1 MENLTISDEIAQR
14 YPRLVLKSR
23 LHFCNDYT
31 YYSYLKKMFV
41 YQDKKVMRCE
51 SEYIDCI
58 HLNVVF
64 QYKYGTSFKKGKE
77 KEKALFLALVQAY
90 IDLSDVHQLMSDC
103 ELHKDE
109 Y

>member
-1 MENLTISDEIAQR
+1 MEKTISEEIAER
-14 YPRLVLKSR
+14 YPRLELKSR

-41 YQDKKVMRCE
+41 YQDKRVMRCE
-51 SEYIDCI
+51 KEYIDCI

-64 QYKYGTSFKKGKE
+64 QYKYGKSFKKGKE

-90 IDLSDVHQLMSDC
+90 VDLIDVYNLMADC
-103 ELHKDE
+103 ELHKDV